1 MKADKIQGV
10 RKDRRLRKP
19 GTAQVP
25 HQHPGLSH
33 SRVSSGLPSR
43 RLWICVWYPEKN
55 VWVPRDS
62 RVKEGF
68 LEEVELQPDPEE
80 RT

>member
-1 MKADKIQGV
+1 MA
-10 RKDRRLRKP
+10 
-19 GTAQVP
+19 
-25 HQHPGLSH
+25 
-33 SRVSSGLPSR
+33 SR
-43 RLWICVWYPEKN
+43 KN

-68 LEEVELQPDPEE
+68 LEEVELQLDPKE